1 MLGKR
6 PSQSDLFS
14 ADAQYLDFVGKDTF
28 YGWLAQE
35 GRALF
40 RDEDFACMYCLDN
53 GRTSVPP
60 SRLVI
65 ALLLQTHDRVSDE
78 EAKRRAD
85 MDLGWKVALG
95 IELDERSFAKS
106 TLQLFRAQLLI
117 HDQARQVFMRSLEY
131 AKAQGF
137 LRNRKMKAALDS
149 THILGRGAAQDTYN
163 LIAEGVRQLTRELA
177 QAAGRKWQVWLT
189 SHALGR
195 YAEPSIKAAE
205 DIDWDDA
212 ASREGFL
219 GGLIDDGKQALEL
232 ARHARAQLEA
242 DSEADGRI
250 AAGAELLTTLL
261 WQDVEPTR
269 STSSGQA
276 ERGHRIK
283 QGTARD
289 RIPSAHDPEQRHG
302 HKSHGKTFTG
312 HKAAVAVEVE
322 SQLITAVEVI
332 AGNAGDGECAVSLVE
347 QSEANTGAQVEQVI
361 GDTAFGS
368 MQVRQELGEREVIAP
383 TPKPGNYRTIDG
395 ERQRV
400 ITKLDFDIDTE
411 GDIVRC
417 PAGQETKQWSWVWVE
432 SGKGKPK
439 QRAKRFAF
447 AKELCRAC
455 ALHPECVG
463 DKRRRGRTITL
474 HPQEA
479 ALQQARAF
487 ERTDYFR
494 EQYRRRVVVE
504 HRNAR
509 LVGLGIRQARYI
521 GRAKTRLQLLLAA
534 TVANLTLVAGKMAQR
549 NCSEGDRC
557 AISSFFALAGGCK
570 RLLAAL
576 SGLRSRWL
584 GIARSIADLLPI
596 PPWQLAATVAPLKS
610 WGFRLGF

>member
-1 MLGKR
+1 M
-6 PSQSDLFS
+6 
-14 ADAQYLDFVGKDTF
+14 
-28 YGWLAQE
+28 
-35 GRALF
+35 
-40 RDEDFACMYCLDN
+40 
-53 GRTSVPP
+53 
-60 SRLVI
+60 
-65 ALLLQTHDRVSDE
+65 
-78 EAKRRAD
+78 
-85 MDLGWKVALG
+85 ALG
-95 IELDERSFAKS
+95 VELDERPFAKS
-106 TLQLFRAQLLI
+106 TLQLFRAQLVI
-117 HDQARQVFMRSLEY
+117 HDQARQVFIRSLEY
-131 AKAQGF
+131 AKRQGH
-137 LRNRKMKAALDS
+137 LRGRKLKVALDT

-163 LIAEGVRQLTRELA
+163 LIAEGIRQLSRELA
-177 QAAGRKWQVWLT
+177 RAAGEEWESWLGA
-189 SHALGR
+189 HALGR
-195 YAEPSIKAAE
+195 YAEASIKGAAE
-205 DIDWDDA
+205 IDWDDA
-212 ASREGFL
+212 AGREAFL
-219 GGLIDDGKQALEL
+219 NGLIADGQRSLEL

-261 WQDVEPTR
+261 WQDVEPT
-269 STSSGQA
+269 

-289 RIPSAHDPEQRHG
+289 RLPSVHDPEQRHG
-302 HKSHGKTFTG
+302 HKSRGKTFTG
-312 HKAAVAVEVE
+312 HKAAVAVEVD
-322 SQLITAVEVI
+322 SQLITAVEVS
-332 AGNAGDGECAVSLVE
+332 AGNAGDGECAAALVAA
-347 QSEANTGAQVEQVI
+347 SEENTDTEVEQVI

-411 GDIVRC
+411 GDVVRC

-432 SGKGKPK
+432 GGKGKPK
-439 QRAKRFAF
+439 RRAKRFAF

-463 DKRRRGRTITL
+463 DKRRSGRTITL

-494 EQYRRRVVVE
+494 KQYRKRVVVE

-509 LVGLGIRQARYI
+509 LVGLGLRQARYF
-521 GRAKTRLQLLLAA
+521 GHPKTLLQLLLAA

-549 NCSEGDRC
+549 NRSEGDRC
-557 AISSFFALAGGCK
+557 AIPSFFALAGGCR

-576 SGLRSRWL
+576 SGLRSRWMRI
-584 GIARSIADLLPI
+584 GRSIADRCAASSRPLPA
-596 PPWQLAATVAPLKS
+596 PATPLKS

>member
-6 PSQSDLFS
+6 PSQSNLFS

-35 GRALF
+35 GRKLF

-60 SRLVI
+60 GRLVI
-65 ALLLQTHDRVSDE
+65 ALLLQTHDRVCDE

-95 IELDERSFAKS
+95 IKLDERPFAKS

-117 HDQARQVFMRSLEY
+117 HDQARQVFIRSLEY

-137 LRNRKMKAALDS
+137 LRNRKMKAALDT

-163 LIAEGVRQLTRELA
+163 LIAEGIRQLSRELA
-177 QAAGRKWQVWLT
+177 RAAGEEWESWLGA
-189 SHALGR
+189 HALGR
-195 YAEPSIKAAE
+195 YAEPSIKGAAE
-205 DIDWDDA
+205 VDWDNA

-250 AAGAELLTTLL
+250 ADAAELLTTLL
-261 WQDVEPTR
+261 WQDVEPT
-269 STSSGQA
+269 

-283 QGTARD
+283 QGTAQD

-302 HKSHGKTFTG
+302 HKSRGKTFTG
-312 HKAAVAVEVE
+312 HKAAVAVEVD

-332 AGNAGDGECAVSLVE
+332 AGNAGDGECAAALVE

-361 GDTAFGS
+361 GDTAYGS

-411 GDIVRC
+411 GDVVRC
-417 PAGQETKQWSWVWVE
+417 PAGQESRQWQWVRIKDRH
-432 SGKGKPK
+432 GK
-439 QRAKRFAF
+439 RVRVKRFAF

-494 EQYRRRVVVE
+494 EQYRKRVVVE

-509 LVGLGIRQARYI
+509 LVGLGMRQARYF
-521 GRAKTRLQLLLAA
+521 GHSKTLLQLLLAA
-534 TVANLTLVAGKMAQR
+534 TVANLTLVAGKMRQSDNQR
-549 NCSEGDRC
+549 RYSV
-557 AISSFFALAGGCK
+557 IFALRHGV
-570 RLLAAL
+570 RRFIAAL
-576 SGLRSRWL
+576 RGLPRPWL
-584 GIARSIADLLPI
+584 GFGRIIFSPSDVRLQSPWALPT
-596 PPWQLAATVAPLKS
+596 PAKS
-610 WGFRLGF
+610 PAFRLGF